1 MGILVERGNVI
12 TLLCNHLKAHVT
24 ELKLVKPYHGELDR
38 YSKKVQIKESS
49 FPAQVNLTTPFA
61 LVISKTRERIEG
73 KGASLRYKHDLSI
86 YIGESNN
93 HNFNSTEVPSIF
105 SLLDK
110 CVNALNGKSLLKGAG
125 ELTLVND
132 GEYLIT
138 TDQFVI
144 YDQKYYQLEIG
155 L

>member
-1 MGILVERGNVI
+1 MGILVERSNII
-12 TLLCNHLKAHVT
+12 TLLCNHLRANVDD
-24 ELKLVKPYHGELDR
+24 LKLVKPYHGELDR

-73 KGASLRYKHDLSI
+73 KGSSLCFKHELSVYIGKSNKHDF
-86 YIGESNN
+86 NN
-93 HNFNSTEVPSIF
+93 TEVPTIF

-110 CVNALNGKSLLKGAG
+110 CVNALNGKKLIKGAG
-125 ELTLVND
+125 ALTLVND

-144 YDQKYYQLEIG
+144 YDQKYFQYEIG